1 MNKKMN
7 RADIRIQLEN
17 VKRHLLQHII
27 LLDAMSDDDAEMI
40 AELQSGMMAEMGPLC
55 QVFSRVVEQL
65 INERNNEFQKELEL
79 IKSINREVIAKIAG
93 ARCKLNKMELMP
105 LYAFIDDTARD
116 YERFVQPAK

>member
-1 MNKKMN
+1 MN
-7 RADIRIQLEN
+7 RANIYRQLKN
-17 VKRHLLQHII
+17 VEHYLLQHII
-27 LLDAMSDDDAEMI
+27 LLDAMVIDDAELI
-40 AELQSGMMAEMGPLC
+40 AELQDAMMTEIRPLC

-93 ARCKLNKMELMP
+93 APHQLNKMELMP
-105 LYAFIDDTARD
+105 LYAFIDCTARD